1 MTKKASSTAP
11 SSDTDSQTAPI
22 HVPQTLQKVPSKATQ
37 LSTTAVFDFADRP
50 DYSHFAEAASTGRR
64 HGLAGFDE
72 DYTDIVDYIV
82 RCTHKI
88 WEEKA
93 VGLIYTHYAHNVTV
107 HTSGGTLY
115 GREAMVVN
123 TLQRMAVY
131 AERRAFADDV
141 IWSGDENNG
150 FYTSH
155 RVSSVGINTGHSEH
169 GPPTGR
175 RVWRWGMADCFTVG
189 NRIVEEWLA
198 HDGIT
203 EVRQMGYDPLRLAH
217 AAVLPGTL
225 HTHGEIDRLP
235 TGQQAP
241 AVYEVPSPDQP
252 QEFIRA
258 ILDNLWNARLINMV
272 RLHYAPG
279 HVAFLPDS
287 RKLYGHGDYENFV
300 ITLMAS
306 FPDLALTVDH
316 QCVVGSE
323 ARGYR
328 VATRFTLQG
337 THDGYGPYGSPTGR
351 RIRLVGVSHHVIKG
365 GKIVQ
370 EWTLFDEFALL
381 KQLYARLGA

>member
-1 MTKKASSTAP
+1 VELE
-11 SSDTDSQTAPI
+11 
-22 HVPQTLQKVPSKATQ
+22 HVSIEGYLAQAGTN
-37 LSTTAVFDFADRP
+37 
-50 DYSHFAEAASTGRR
+50 RR
-64 HGLAGFDE
+64 HAMQGFDS

-93 VGLIYTHYAHNVTV
+93 IGLIYTHYSHNAVV
-107 HTSGGTLY
+107 HHSAGTIY
-115 GREAMVVN
+115 GRETVVRN
-123 TLQRMAVY
+123 TLQNQAIWGDL
-131 AERRAFADDV
+131 RAYADDV
-141 IWSGDENNG
+141 IWTGDDQSG

-155 RVSSVGINTGHSEH
+155 RHHNTATHSGYTEH

-175 RVWRWGMADCFTVG
+175 HIAYWGIADCLIVR
-189 NRIVEEWLA
+189 NMIVEEWLT
-198 HDGIT
+198 HDGIGV
-203 EVRQMGYDPLRLAH
+203 VRQMGYDPLRLAH
-217 AAVLPGTL
+217 AAVLPGTP

-241 AVYEVPSPDQP
+241 AFYQVPSPDQP
-252 QEFIRA
+252 QDFIRA
-258 ILDNLWNARLINMV
+258 VLENLWNARLVNMV

-306 FPDLALTVDH
+306 FPDIALTIDH
-316 QCVVGSE
+316 QCVQGSAE
-323 ARGYR
+323 RGFR

-351 RIRLVGVSHHVIKG
+351 RIFLIGISHHVIRG

-370 EWTLFDEFALL
+370 EWTLFDEFVLL
-381 KQLYARLGA
+381 KQLYGQFGGGPATDVLDGLSAD